1 MGLRTARST
10 LSNNN
15 LKNMLQLTAIKD
27 LNKKQVENIMTLAA
41 EMEEVLEGKKTN
53 KCLENKVIAS
63 LFYEPSTRT
72 RLSFETAVLRL
83 GGQYLSVIGGD
94 NSSTKKGETLEDTIK
109 MVQGYAD
116 GIIMRHPEKG
126 AASKAVS
133 VMDKPFLNAG
143 DGTGEHPTQ
152 ALLDLYTIVKQF
164 GRVDGLKVAMVGD
177 LRFGRTVHSLINLL
191 SLYEVEVALIAPEQL
206 RMPDSVLKQVEG
218 KIKYTESENLA
229 DAADS
234 DVVYMTRVQ
243 KERFWDPG
251 EYDKYKDVFII
262 NKQFMDEYNDK
273 GIIMHPLP
281 RVNEITTEVD
291 SDPRAKYFE
300 QAQNGVPTRMALL
313 AMCFED

>member
-1 MGLRTARST
+1 
-10 LSNNN
+10 
-15 LKNMLQLTAIKD
+15 MLQLTAIKD
-27 LNKKQVENIMTLAA
+27 LNKEQVENIMALAA

-83 GGQYLSVIGGD
+83 GGQYLSVIGGE
-94 NSSTKKGETLEDTIK
+94 NSSTKKGETLEDTIT
-109 MVQGYAD
+109 MVQGYTDA
-116 GIIMRHPEKG
+116 IVMRHPEKG
-126 AASKAVS
+126 AATRATS

-152 ALLDLYTIVKQF
+152 ALLDLYTIVKEF
-164 GRVDGLKVAMVGD
+164 GKVDGLKVAMVGD

-191 SLYEVEVALIAPEQL
+191 ALYDVEVVLIAPDQL
-206 RMPDSVLKQVEG
+206 RMPDSVLEQVEG
-218 KIKYTESENLA
+218 KIKYSESEDLA
-229 DAADS
+229 DAYDA

-251 EYDKYKDVFII
+251 EYDKYKDVFVI
-262 NKQFMDEYNDK
+262 NKAFMDEYNDK

-281 RVNEITTEVD
+281 RVSEIRHEVD
-291 SDPRAKYFE
+291 ADPRAKYFE
-300 QAQNGVPTRMALL
+300 QARNGVPTRMALL
-313 AMCFED
+313 AMCFCG